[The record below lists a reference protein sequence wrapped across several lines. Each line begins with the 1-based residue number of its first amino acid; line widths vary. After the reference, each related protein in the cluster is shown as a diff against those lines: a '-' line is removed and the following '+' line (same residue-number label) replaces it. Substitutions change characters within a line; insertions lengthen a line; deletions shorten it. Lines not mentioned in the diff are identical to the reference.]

1 MKHANISI
9 FIPHSGCPEQC
20 SFCNQR
26 RITGKSAQPTAEAVR
41 ETLRGAA
48 EQMGGRARHAQ
59 IAFFGG
65 SFTAIDRDYMTE
77 LLQTAHAACE
87 QYGFSG
93 IRCSTRPDAVDRER
107 LSLLKAY
114 GVTAIELGAQ
124 SMEDAVLRLN
134 RRGHTA
140 QDVCRASAL
149 IQAQGFELGLQ
160 MMTGLPGGSD
170 REAVSTA
177 KALLALRPDTMRI
190 YPTIVLENTQLCDWY
205 RAGLYT
211 PQTLESAVSL
221 CAELIQM
228 IEAAGVR
235 LIRVGLHAS
244 EELENRVAGPYHPAF
259 MELCR
264 SRIFLSQLLE
274 ALSAGGKREAAV
286 EVNPRMLST
295 ALGQKRRN
303 IQALQ
308 AAGFSVQI
316 RPAADVPGRTFRI
329 L

>member
-1 MKHANISI
+1 MQSV
-9 FIPHSGCPEQC
+9 E
-20 SFCNQR
+20 
-26 RITGKSAQPTAEAVR
+26 
-41 ETLRGAA
+41 ETLRRAA
-48 EQMGGRARHAQ
+48 GQMGARVQNAE

-65 SFTAIDRDYMTE
+65 SFTAIDRCYMTD
-77 LLQTAHAACE
+77 LLRVAHDACE
-87 QYGFSG
+87 RYGFAG
-93 IRCSTRPDAVDRER
+93 IRCSTRPDAIDRER
-107 LSLLKAY
+107 LTLLKAY

-124 SMEDAVLRLN
+124 SMDDGVLSMN

-149 IQAQGFELGLQ
+149 IHAYSFELGLQ
-160 MMTGLPGGSD
+160 MMTGLPGDSD
-170 REAVSTA
+170 EKAVATA
-177 KALLALRPDTMRI
+177 KALLALMPDTMRI

-205 RAGLYT
+205 RAGRYVS
-211 PQTLESAVSL
+211 QTLEDAVSL
-221 CAELIQM
+221 CAKLIPM
-228 IEAAGVR
+228 IEKQGVR

-264 SRIFLSQLLE
+264 SRIFLTQLMA
-274 ALSAGGKREAAV
+274 ALRERGVRKAVV

-295 ALGQKRRN
+295 AIGQKRQN
-303 IQALQ
+303 LVALL